1 MEEVW
6 ISTHYIAQSPNVYLY
21 IILVRNELRFP
32 KLTLQSVIA
41 LHEMIWPY
49 FSWLVDS
56 LPELPQNNKLS
67 HL

>member
-32 KLTLQSVIA
+32 KLTLQSLIA
-41 LHEMIWPY
+41 LHEMIDQGP
-49 FSWLVDS
+49 DS
-56 LPELPQNNKLS
+56 PENLDGGYW
-67 HL
+67 